1 MISTIAAVSPE
12 FESAAARVVWI
23 LDSASRHLQGK
34 WDATEDLLDQTD
46 LLYLSSMAQL
56 VACRGWHFIS
66 DDTAVDV
73 AVDVAVNSVEEL
85 ADKLAVAHLLLIDH
99 VTGLDTFEVLQFV
112 DEVGALCREMRRY
125 VERH

>member
-1 MISTIAAVSPE
+1 MMSTITAVSPE
-12 FESAAARVVWI
+12 FESSAARAVGMLGSV
-23 LDSASRHLQGK
+23 SAHLQGM
-34 WDATEDLLDQTD
+34 WDTAEDLLDQTD

-56 VACRGWHFIS
+56 AACRGWHFIS
-66 DDTAVDV
+66 DDAP
-73 AVDVAVNSVEEL
+73 VDVAVNSVDDVADEL
-85 ADKLAVAHLLLIDH
+85 ALAHHLLVEH